1 MDMPQRRFSQ
11 GDIIFKEGDLG
22 DTAYLVA
29 TGAVGIFR
37 SVDGEETLLGEVEA
51 GQLFGEMALIGDKPR
66 TATARAAA
74 DCLCFEVPHKVFES
88 ELSDS
93 SALMRSLVH
102 NLIGHIRSLM
112 DKLGEDE
119 EEDEVPAAIYHIPED
134 FKTYRQQK
142 S

>member
-1 MDMPQRRFSQ
+1 MPQKQFSQ
-11 GDIIFKEGDLG
+11 GEIIFKEGDLG

-29 TGAVGIFR
+29 SGADGIY
-37 SVDGEETLLGEVEA
+37 SLVDGEETLLGEVEA

-74 DCLCFEVPHKVFES
+74 DCLCFEVPHRVFES
-88 ELSDS
+88 ELTDS

-112 DKLGEDE
+112 DKLDEDE
-119 EEDEVPAAIYHIPED
+119 EEDEVPAVIYHVPD
-134 FKTYRQQK
+134 DYKTYRPQQQ
-142 S
+142 